1 MKSEN
6 TNNQQ
11 AQLLA
16 LELFSSDSF
25 LSINKQILSKYGP
38 KLTVYL
44 CNLIDKMKYFLQND
58 KLGDD
63 LSFFLTQ
70 QNQTKQIGMSEYQL
84 RKCKKKLKK
93 MGILHTK
100 ARGIPPKEFYILNLE
115 ILVNEFL
122 MDYPQKTK
130 GITLKKLK
138 GLPSKNLRDINNNK
152 DNNNKDNNNK
162 DLMPKIKILDDPPF
176 PTIKKSNQTKQNKTW
191 ESLSLKYGQDKVQF
205 VRKFLLLQKKNYPNL
220 IKEEIDPASK
230 RVLSSLKT
238 LSDLIRINK
247 FDFSSEVKPLLEQ
260 VPNDPFWSKNLLSL
274 GSLRDKKKNGE
285 IKFVNILTTLNASSG
300 SKEVQITPAAQITP
314 TTVPIVPTMT
324 PEKILEEKEKEYPS
338 STDGLLKISKA
349 AINLVGGKG
358 HEQEIT
364 IKIWDLCRWYETEQ
378 NKHKPACV
386 QWGSGVDYP
395 EKDDMG
401 YMSFLA
407 WRFHIPNYYELLVD
421 YIKWFSR
428 QAWLERIYVSHFTP
442 TSKVFLRYLD
452 DYQREV
458 GCNFITGEWDRQKSR

>member
-1 MKSEN
+1 MSKKES
-6 TNNQQ
+6 TNINN
-11 AQLLA
+11 LLA
-16 LELFSSDSF
+16 LELLSSSAF
-25 LSINKQILSKYGP
+25 YVVNKRLLEHYGP
-38 KLTVYL
+38 NKAVFISNLVDKLRYFNPIDGWFFHTHQQQTKETGMKEFTIRQ
-44 CNLIDKMKYFLQND
+44 CKKIFQIDKILRIEKRGVPSKEYYFLDLD
-58 KLGDD
+58 KLIED
-63 LSFFLTQ
+63 LALDP
-70 QNQTKQIGMSEYQL
+70 
-84 RKCKKKLKK
+84 KKTLA
-93 MGILHTK
+93 L
-100 ARGIPPKEFYILNLE
+100 YIN
-115 ILVNEFL
+115 
-122 MDYPQKTK
+122 D
-130 GITLKKLK
+130 
-138 GLPSKNLRDINNNK
+138 NK

-162 DLMPKIKILDDPPF
+162 DLMPKIKILDDPPS

-191 ESLSLKYGQDKVQF
+191 ESLSLEYGQDKVQF

-285 IKFVNILTTLNASSG
+285 IKFVNILTTLNAS
-300 SKEVQITPAAQITP
+300 KEVQITPAAQITP

-358 HEQEIT
+358 HEQEVT

-378 NKHKPACV
+378 NKHKPACM

>member
-1 MKSEN
+1 
-6 TNNQQ
+6 
-11 AQLLA
+11 
-16 LELFSSDSF
+16 
-25 LSINKQILSKYGP
+25 
-38 KLTVYL
+38 
-44 CNLIDKMKYFLQND
+44 
-58 KLGDD
+58 
-63 LSFFLTQ
+63 
-70 QNQTKQIGMSEYQL
+70 
-84 RKCKKKLKK
+84 
-93 MGILHTK
+93 
-100 ARGIPPKEFYILNLE
+100 
-115 ILVNEFL
+115 
-122 MDYPQKTK
+122 
-130 GITLKKLK
+130 
-138 GLPSKNLRDINNNK
+138 
-152 DNNNKDNNNK
+152 
-162 DLMPKIKILDDPPF
+162 MPKIKILDDPPF

-191 ESLSLKYGQDKVQF
+191 ESLSLEYGQDKVQF

-230 RVLSSLKT
+230 RILSSLKT

-314 TTVPIVPTMT
+314 TTAPIVPTMT

-358 HEQEIT
+358 HEQEVT

-378 NKHKPACV
+378 NKHKPACM

-395 EKDDMG
+395 EKDDVG